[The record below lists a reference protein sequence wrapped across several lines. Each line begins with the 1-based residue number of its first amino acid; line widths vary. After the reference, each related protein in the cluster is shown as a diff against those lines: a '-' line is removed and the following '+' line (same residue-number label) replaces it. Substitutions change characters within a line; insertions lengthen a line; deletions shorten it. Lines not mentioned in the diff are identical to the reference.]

1 MPHLTK
7 GLKSSRKKSTT
18 IPDNSSVPKTA
29 KIEENYQ
36 KNIEKI
42 SKNEENTGFTTTPNT
57 EEVGEPPEKLDG
69 VKLLGDLLGQ
79 LRAEKKMTTLM
90 ACRKIKQITVIGN
103 VAEIEALDDEVLSG
117 KVQEEIKSF
126 FDSVGLGMKLKIQ
139 ESDEEDKT
147 SLNNLLGGHLE
158 IKQ

>member
-18 IPDNSSVPKTA
+18 FPDNSSVPKTA

-90 ACRKIKQITVIGN
+90 ACRKI
-103 VAEIEALDDEVLSG
+103 EALDDEVLSG